1 VNTGSR
7 LLPGCNAQT
16 LPDGRK
22 KAGHFVSD
30 YTLAEVQTLWAVQ
43 DFPDRDQSFNSDFR
57 SAITILKPVEPL
69 LRLGNMRRAI
79 ASAQDAHPRVGHHP
93 SRLHTPRLT
102 SDIDYETVVTTAPW
116 SEDDRRI

>member
-1 VNTGSR
+1 MLRDFGVMADACSG
-7 LLPGCNAQT
+7 LLAQT

-57 SAITILKPVEPL
+57 SAVTLSSQQL
-69 LRLGNMRRAI
+69 L
-79 ASAQDAHPRVGHHP
+79 
-93 SRLHTPRLT
+93 
-102 SDIDYETVVTTAPW
+102 
-116 SEDDRRI
+116 